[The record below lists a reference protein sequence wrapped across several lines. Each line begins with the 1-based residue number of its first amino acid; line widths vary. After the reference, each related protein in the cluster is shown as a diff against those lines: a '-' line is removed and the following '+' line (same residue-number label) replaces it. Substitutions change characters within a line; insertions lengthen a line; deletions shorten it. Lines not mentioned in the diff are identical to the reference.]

1 MDRRF
6 TTKELTQVHK
16 DWMGYFPEYGEL
28 VKNGKKIKCCFEKR
42 VGPILVSVWLD
53 ATRKD
58 DYRPHFSVHHLLQ
71 TAARP
76 RPDLNTELKK
86 RWRITPK
93 QHEEGIY
100 LEAIEELKKTAPMPV
115 EGPLRLSDILE
126 AYRKNEKSP
135 YLSEMEAPALIA
147 GWCEKVNLANELI
160 NEFYKNYK
168 DRYQRLQRLERTE
181 GELTPE
187 EWKGDMQR
195 RVADKEGLDRMLDAE
210 IKKHNIDQFPS
221 YELIID
227 EENCRGSFLGK
238 VARFLGK

>member
-16 DWMGYFPEYGEL
+16 DWIGYFPEY
-28 VKNGKKIKCCFEKR
+28 KSWMKKGKTLKGSYKKR
-42 VGPILVSVWLD
+42 VGPLLIHIWLD
-53 ATRKD
+53 TTRKD

-71 TAARP
+71 SAGRP

-126 AYRKNEKSP
+126 AYRKNEAI
-135 YLSEMEAPALIA
+135 YHLSEIEGPALIA
-147 GWCEKVNLANELI
+147 GWCGKVNLANELI
-160 NEFYKNYK
+160 NEFYKSYK

-181 GELTPE
+181 GKLTPE
-187 EWKGDMQR
+187 EWKEDMRR
-195 RVADKEGLDRMLDAE
+195 RVADKDGLDRMLEEE

-221 YELIID
+221 YELIVD
-227 EENCRGSFLGK
+227 EENCSGSFLG
-238 VARFLGK
+238 RLSRILGK